1 MTSETS
7 PAHTPSEPG
16 FPAAPES
23 YATGEFHGKGGELFL
38 IWLTNAVL
46 TALTLGIYFAWGK
59 VRLYKFF
66 YSNTEFA
73 GSRFRF
79 TGNGKEIF
87 IGTLKAV
94 GVIFGMAVVLG
105 LVQFAGIKA
114 GVPLIGSAAA
124 FLFYLAFAFLSQ
136 YAIYATMGYRA
147 SRARFREIAF
157 RLEGNPWQFARE
169 AVPYLAF
176 AVVTLGLALPYY
188 TQWKIGRIYNN
199 LKFGSLAFAWDAEAG
214 AYCRLALKGFFLSI
228 LTFGV
233 YYFFWMPKWF
243 AFVQSHLSVGGCRF
257 HGNIKP
263 GELFKLTFT
272 NLLLMVF
279 TLGFGAGWVITRSMR
294 FFLTRMALEN
304 PSRLESSLQVAR
316 QKVGVTGEAMGDAMD
331 MGVGLGF

>member
-1 MTSETS
+1 MTLEMN
-7 PAHTPSEPG
+7 PAHAPTAEPM
-16 FPAAPES
+16 
-23 YATGEFHGKGGELFL
+23 ATGGFHGKGGELFL
-38 IWLTNAVL
+38 IWVTNAVL

-59 VRLYKFF
+59 VRLYRYF

-87 IGTLKAV
+87 IGTLKAF
-94 GVIFGMAVVLG
+94 GVIFGMVVLVG
-105 LVQFAGIKA
+105 LAQVAALKA
-114 GVPLIGSAAA
+114 GLDFLAPAA
-124 FLFYLAFAFLSQ
+124 FILFYLAFAFLSQ
-136 YAIYATMGYRA
+136 FAIYATMGYRA
-147 SRARFREIAF
+147 SRARFRGIAF
-157 RLEGNPWQFARE
+157 RLEGNPWKFARE

-188 TQWKIGRIYNN
+188 SQWKIGRIYNN
-199 LKFGSLAFAWDAEAG
+199 LMFGTLDFAWDADAG

-233 YYFFWMPKWF
+233 YYFFWMPQWF
-243 AFVQSHLSVGGCRF
+243 AFVQRHLSVGGSRF
-257 HGNIKP
+257 HGDIKP

-279 TLGFGAGWVITRSMR
+279 TLGFGTAWVISRSMR
-294 FFLTRMALEN
+294 FYLTRMALEN
-304 PSRLESSLQVAR
+304 PSRLEASLQAPR
-316 QKVGVTGEAMGDAMD
+316 QKIGVTGEAMGDAMD